1 MVTHEQVFI
10 LKSTSYLKNDKN
22 WKIMKR
28 KMTKW
33 YLMPVAL
40 VIGFFIGLF
49 GLMIWLIR

>member
-1 MVTHEQVFI
+1 MKVSFNRREME
-10 LKSTSYLKNDKN
+10 LL
-22 WKIMKR
+22 MKR

-49 GLMIWLIR
+49 GLMLWLIR